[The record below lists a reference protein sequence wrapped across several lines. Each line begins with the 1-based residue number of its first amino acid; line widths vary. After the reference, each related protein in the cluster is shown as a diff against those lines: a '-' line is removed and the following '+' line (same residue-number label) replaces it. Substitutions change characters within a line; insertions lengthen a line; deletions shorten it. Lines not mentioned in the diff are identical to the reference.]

1 MNQKGKTDG
10 MKTIETGG
18 ITYIEP
24 VPGGTDEWYYGI
36 GYEHGDLYEAEEL
49 FQMGREIEG
58 RKLCLVRYPDGT
70 VFSPV
75 PKTAGSYCE
84 RPVYLD
90 GSVYILNVVF
100 PQNLVQILRF
110 DCASCETGVFVELPL
125 DSIKD
130 CYNLGLNAAPLT
142 LRRQGHEGLFEIYW
156 PERISFEMDGHE
168 SFFLRDGERLF
179 FSKWH
184 EEGEGEEYRY
194 WEETV
199 VRDLD
204 GKLLEV
210 LPGDVLVMPNG
221 EKWYLK

>member
-58 RKLCLVRYPDGT
+58 RALCLVRYPDSA
-70 VFSPV
+70 VFFPV
-75 PKTAGSYCE
+75 PEKAGSYCE
-84 RPVYLD
+84 RPVYLG

-110 DCASCETGVFVELPL
+110 DCASCETGVFVELPT
-125 DSIKD
+125 
-130 CYNLGLNAAPLT
+130 P
-142 LRRQGHEGLFEIYW
+142 
-156 PERISFEMDGHE
+156 
-168 SFFLRDGERLF
+168 
-179 FSKWH
+179 SKTATTS
-184 EEGEGEEYRY
+184 G
-194 WEETV
+194 
-199 VRDLD
+199 
-204 GKLLEV
+204 
-210 LPGDVLVMPNG
+210 
-221 EKWYLK
+221 